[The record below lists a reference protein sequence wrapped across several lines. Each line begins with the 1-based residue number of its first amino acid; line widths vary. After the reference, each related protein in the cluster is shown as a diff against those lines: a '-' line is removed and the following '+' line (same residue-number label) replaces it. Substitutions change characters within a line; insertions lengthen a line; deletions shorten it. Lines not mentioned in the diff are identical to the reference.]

1 MLTRRAIIALLF
13 NRKEE
18 KMLKEFPKALYK
30 GNSINSVLTVKD
42 TSNDNADYEFQ
53 PGDIVRVGIKQTLD
67 DDNYQLYKEF
77 TVTTPGTELALQF
90 TPEETDQL
98 TTTEER
104 GILEVE
110 LVYNGGASIKTV
122 YQEPIRLEGVV
133 INE

>member
-1 MLTRRAIIALLF
+1 MAI
-13 NRKEE
+13 
-18 KMLKEFPKALYK
+18 KEFPKSLYK
-30 GNSINSVLTVKD
+30 GNSINCVLKIKD
-42 TSNDNADYEFQ
+42 TENNNEDYIYQ
-53 PGDIVRVGIKQTLD
+53 VGDIVRVGIKATLD
-67 DDNYQLYKEF
+67 DTEYQLYKEF
-77 TVTTPGTELALQF
+77 TVTDEGDSLALQF

-98 TTTEER
+98 TATEQK

>member
-1 MLTRRAIIALLF
+1 MKGGNMAI
-13 NRKEE
+13 
-18 KMLKEFPKALYK
+18 KEFPKSLYK
-30 GNSINSVLTVKD
+30 GNSINCVLTIKD
-42 TSNDNADYEFQ
+42 TDNGNADYEFQ
-53 PGDIVRVGIKQTLD
+53 NGDIVRVGIKQTLD
-67 DDNYQLYKEF
+67 DTEYQLYKEF
-77 TVTTPGTELALQF
+77 TVTTAGTELALQF

-98 TTTEER
+98 TATEAK